1 MSIAI
6 KCCINIIYIFYSFSH
21 IYVYLI
27 VFFKWHIFNTILL
40 KNEEIV
46 IYIEYI
52 IVNKKKLLHLLSE
65 KELNKLPYKEIEEYC
80 SKIIKE
86 LVESEK
92 EVRENEKY

>member
-1 MSIAI
+1 MLHKYYLHFLFFQSYIYI
-6 KCCINIIYIFYSFSH
+6 YLTIFLKWNIFNIIS
-21 IYVYLI
+21 
-27 VFFKWHIFNTILL
+27 L
-40 KNEEIV
+40 KKDEII

-52 IVNKKKLLHLLSE
+52 ILNKKKLLHLLSE
-65 KELNKLPYKEIEEYC
+65 KELNKLPYKEIEEYF

>member
-1 MSIAI
+1 LKSGKKIL
-6 KCCINIIYIFYSFSH
+6 KCNILNIIS
-21 IYVYLI
+21 
-27 VFFKWHIFNTILL
+27 L
-40 KNEEIV
+40 KNEEIM

-52 IVNKKKLLHLLSE
+52 ILNKKKLLHLLSE

-92 EVRENEKY
+92 EVREYEKY

>member
-1 MSIAI
+1 MHKYYLHFLFFQSY
-6 KCCINIIYIFYSFSH
+6 IYI
-21 IYVYLI
+21 YLI
-27 VFFKWHIFNTILL
+27 VFFKWNIFNTISL
-40 KNEEIV
+40 KNEEII

-52 IVNKKKLLHLLSE
+52 ILNKKKLLHLLSE

>member
-1 MSIAI
+1 MKSGKKIL
-6 KCCINIIYIFYSFSH
+6 KCNILNIIS
-21 IYVYLI
+21 
-27 VFFKWHIFNTILL
+27 L
-40 KNEEIV
+40 KNEEIM

-52 IVNKKKLLHLLSE
+52 ILNKKKLLHLLSE